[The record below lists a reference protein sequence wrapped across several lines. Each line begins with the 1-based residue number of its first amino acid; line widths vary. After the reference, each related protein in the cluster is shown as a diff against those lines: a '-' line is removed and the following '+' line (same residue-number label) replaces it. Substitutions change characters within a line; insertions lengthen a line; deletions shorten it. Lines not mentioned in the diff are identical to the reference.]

1 MVPLGVIIIFM
12 AESLIF
18 LGLTGNFLFRTAAS
32 QSFLLEAM
40 QQHNFF
46 GRLQFPIGLFHYPW
60 LFLTNSLLLYFY
72 LFIFMAVAYVI
83 ITKKK
88 ESLMVLLWFIPLI
101 LYLSFGSAS
110 LTQYIPFRAVDRY
123 TTMITIPA
131 ILLLSIFLLEKNKL
145 MKKVINCP

>member
-1 MVPLGVIIIFM
+1 
-12 AESLIF
+12 
-18 LGLTGNFLFRTAAS
+18 
-32 QSFLLEAM
+32 
-40 QQHNFF
+40 
-46 GRLQFPIGLFHYPW
+46 
-60 LFLTNSLLLYFY
+60 
-72 LFIFMAVAYVI
+72 MAVAYVI

-131 ILLLSIFLLEKNKL
+131 ILLLSIFLLEKISYEKGIMPITL
-145 MKKVINCP
+145 LLLLQLQLVLFIARQ